1 MHVAQ
6 MKRPHE
12 QLRPTLGSLHL
23 RSEVGVGASVSSSP
37 SLHTVSAVH
46 SRSLVT
52 VAAVDS

>member
-1 MHVAQ
+1 M
-6 MKRPHE
+6 
-12 QLRPTLGSLHL
+12 GSLHL